1 MCRKNAAKKDSSEIR
16 HFLNKFDIFFFA
28 FFSEFG
34 GSHVVRKI
42 AIVTRPNTYAK
53 TSF

>member
-16 HFLNKFDIFFFA
+16 HFLNKFDIFLHS
-28 FFSEFG
+28 FSEFG

>member
-16 HFLNKFDIFFFA
+16 HFLNKFDIFFLH
-28 FFSEFG
+28 FSLSFG